1 MSRPLVSVVVPAY
14 NVGTAFLRDAISSA
28 LGQTYGNLEVIV
40 VNDASTDNTME
51 CVGEFADPRLRVI
64 DLPENRGLSGARNA
78 GTEAA
83 SGSWVTFLD
92 ADDRMMP
99 EMTERLLDMADT
111 TGADIAC
118 CGFMRTR
125 PRAILPESSGV
136 RPVLTVSPEAAI
148 ADALYQTGS
157 LNNSACGK
165 LYRRELCLRQQW
177 IEGWFEDLRTFY
189 RIFLLAGRIA
199 WTAEPLYAYTV
210 NPASYMQ
217 RFTPGRAVV
226 LDVTE
231 EMVGYMEA
239 HCPELVAAASDR
251 ALSAAFNILKLM
263 RANDVKNPEVAARCK
278 SIIRR
283 YRCRSLFNR
292 RVRAKN
298 KLAILASYLG
308 GLHLL

>member
-14 NVGTAFLRDAISSA
+14 NVGTAFLRDAIASA

-51 CVGEFADPRLRVI
+51 CVGAFSDPRLRVI
-64 DLPENRGLSGARNA
+64 DLPENSGPSAARNA

-83 SGSWVTFLD
+83 KGEWMCYLD
-92 ADDRMMP
+92 ADDRMLPGMV
-99 EMTERLLDMADT
+99 ERLLAIAES
-111 TGADIAC
+111 TGADIASC
-118 CGFMRTR
+118 DFMRTR
-125 PRAILPESSGV
+125 PRAMLPETFEV
-136 RPVLTVSPEAAI
+136 RPVSTISPEAAV
-148 ADALYQTGS
+148 AETLYQNGS
-157 LNNSACGK
+157 LNNSPCGK
-165 LYRRELCLRQQW
+165 LYRRELCLKQPWLDGR
-177 IEGWFEDLRTFY
+177 FEDLRTFY
-189 RIFLLAGRIA
+189 RIFLLAERIA
-199 WTAEPLYAYTV
+199 WTGEQLYAYTV
-210 NPASYMQ
+210 NPDSYMQ

-239 HCPELVAAASDR
+239 HCPELVAPARDR

-263 RANDVKNPEVAARCK
+263 RANGVKNPEVAARCK

-283 YRCRSLFNR
+283 YRRQSLFNG

-298 KLAILASYLG
+298 KAAIVASYLG
-308 GLHLL
+308 GLLFF

>member
-14 NVGTAFLRDAISSA
+14 NVGTAFLRDAIASA

-51 CVGEFADPRLRVI
+51 CVGEFSDPRLRVI
-64 DLPENRGLSGARNA
+64 NLPENSGPSAARNA

-83 SGSWVTFLD
+83 KGEWMCYLD
-92 ADDRMMP
+92 ADDRMLPGMV
-99 EMTERLLDMADT
+99 ERLLAIAES
-111 TGADIAC
+111 TG
-118 CGFMRTR
+118 
-125 PRAILPESSGV
+125 
-136 RPVLTVSPEAAI
+136 AAI
-148 ADALYQTGS
+148 ASCDFMQTSFGMPLPSESVQAVHVASPYEAICDALYQTGYI
-157 LNNSACGK
+157 NCSAWSK
-165 LYRRELCLRQQW
+165 LYRRSICLKQPWLDGR
-177 IEGWFEDLRTFY
+177 FEDLRTFY
-189 RIFLLAGRIA
+189 RIFLLAERIA
-199 WTAEPLYAYTV
+199 WTGEQLYAYTV
-210 NPASYMQ
+210 NPDSYMQ

-239 HCPELVAAASDR
+239 HCPELVAPAHDR

-263 RANDVKNPEVAARCK
+263 RANGVKNPEVAARCK

-283 YRCRSLFNR
+283 YRRQSLFNG

-298 KLAILASYLG
+298 KAAIAASYLG
-308 GLHLL
+308 GLLFF